1 MKMRTLDGRLLD
13 VRITITYP
21 APPERLDVT
30 LICLEDLTDQRSTE
44 YQLRQLQAE
53 FARAARILTLGQ
65 LATSIAHEVNQ
76 PLSAIATNAETSL
89 RRSEEHTSE
98 LQSLMRIS
106 YAVFCL
112 KKKTTIQ
119 QQTHLKRSRTKAN
132 ICRHT
137 QYNLD
142 H

>member
-89 RRSEEHTSE
+89 RWLSRDEPNIEKIGQITA
-98 LQSLMRIS
+98 RI
-106 YAVFCL
+106 AA
-112 KKKTTIQ
+112 
-119 QQTHLKRSRTKAN
+119 SRDTASTLVKQNRRAE
-132 ICRHT
+132 
-137 QYNLD
+137 
-142 H
+142 